1 MTPLII
7 ISIKVFRKGKGGL
20 RRLGVSLMFIGKQP
34 SSILRLELSVPLPNP
49 LRRAGSREERMEFG
63 EIELRMHTIQE
74 KIQVLFYCFKH
85 SS

>member
-1 MTPLII
+1 M
-7 ISIKVFRKGKGGL
+7 FRL
-20 RRLGVSLMFIGKQP
+20 FIGKQP
-34 SSILRLELSVPLPNP
+34 SSILRLE

>member
-1 MTPLII
+1 M
-7 ISIKVFRKGKGGL
+7 FRL
-20 RRLGVSLMFIGKQP
+20 FIGKQP

-49 LRRAGSREERMEFG
+49 LRRAGYREERMEFG